1 MKNWEYRVSELLE
14 RRGYEV
20 VRVPYPNFPKPY
32 WRVDLVFASHHM
44 AAPLAMHLAERE
56 GCPFVAQILDVPKFR
71 FEEPWS
77 SNLRKYLRISLEQ
90 YKAEWTEIGEALREA
105 DLVMAISKATAQDVK
120 DWFGVDAKVNYL
132 GVDWEVAE
140 SALAGSDPTQKREQF
155 CFLSL
160 LYDHKRPDLLV
171 ELFAKRNER
180 LVMMGDGYLMP
191 ILREKATRN
200 VVLTGAVSEQ
210 QKFRVLARSLALIH
224 PSVHEGF
231 SIPICESLYARTPV
245 LAYDLPIYHEIFGN
259 KLYYW
264 RSLNE
269 LTELMDEVKESKPEG
284 SRDFILRRRLT
295 LQDYADRLSRL
306 FEVVS

>member
-1 MKNWEYRVSELLE
+1 
-14 RRGYEV
+14 
-20 VRVPYPNFPKPY
+20 
-32 WRVDLVFASHHM
+32 
-44 AAPLAMHLAERE
+44 MHLAERE
-56 GCPFVAQILDVPKFR
+56 GCPFVAQILDIPKFR

-77 SNLRKYLRISLEQ
+77 SNLKKYLGISLEQ
-90 YKAEWTEIGEALREA
+90 YKREWDEIGEALRKA
-105 DLVMAISKATAQDVK
+105 DLAIAISKTTAQDAR
-120 DWFGVDAKVNYL
+120 DWFGVDAEVNYL

-140 SALAGSDPTQKREQF
+140 SALAGFEPGPAQKREQF
-155 CFLSL
+155 AFLSL

-171 ELFAKRNER
+171 RLFAKRSER

-231 SIPICESLYARTPV
+231 SISICESLYARTPV
-245 LAYDLPIYHEIFGN
+245 LAYDLPIYHEFFGN

-306 FEVVS
+306 CEVVS